1 MKRFIVVLMIMVGLT
16 GSVNAQTGG
25 GSEPSTPEIVRAAE
39 QGDMA
44 TVEKRLAAGESVD
57 AQDRSRGWSALMAV
71 AQTGRGDAVRY
82 LLEHGASVNLRDNRG
97 WTALMLAAGCG
108 DCDVIEVLL
117 AAGADAFATNQDGL
131 TAYDIALKANRRNVV
146 RFLRD
151 EAGIIGPM
159 TE

>member
-1 MKRFIVVLMIMVGLT
+1 MKRFDVVLFVVAGLT

-25 GSEPSTPEIVRAAE
+25 GSEPSAPEIVRAAE
-39 QGDMA
+39 QGDMV

-57 AQDRSRGWSALMAV
+57 AQDRGRGWSALMV
-71 AQTGRGDAVRY
+71 LAQMGRWDAVRC
-82 LLEHGASVNLRDNRG
+82 LLEHGASVDLRDNRG

-117 AAGADAFATNQDGL
+117 TAGADAFATNQDGL
-131 TAYDIALKANRRNVV
+131 TAYDIARKANRRDVV

-151 EAGIIGPM
+151 ETGIIGPM